1 MTYFLKSTEMSLLY
15 SYVNQKKKDFLRDSA
30 YGDAHRNILEV
41 ITSELHGEQ
50 QLMAEHFDSCTFL

>member
-1 MTYFLKSTEMSLLY
+1 MSLLY